1 MALGKVTKPTN
12 DSSAIPEGSV
22 LHRSRPGGSQEGRLK
37 PGFRNYKGKVEA
49 VSLDEARSRMSKRVA
64 GELPII
70 EGGID
75 DQDDSL
81 VGEIGVDTI
90 SKLPAK
96 PTNQS
101 NDTSDSLSELAS
113 KPSDNITE
121 ESYSTYTLTSNSN
134 FVPMRKYSSFGGFA
148 DDTDDDWV
156 QNFDPFSP
164 SGSNINSNVIN
175 DYSAYDD
182 NSNLRLDFRGVFE
195 NLANIYELVVSIFNS
210 TNELKDKYNT
220 VNADNDK
227 VDSSPSFIERRT
239 NVSIKTSDFTF
250 TVKAICVKNSEYSL
264 SLILPLNTDDV
275 SFVPKVGT
283 EVIISCFSSEFTC
296 FYSGNITEI
305 PELGITI
312 LSFIKNPE

>member
-1 MALGKVTKPTN
+1 MALGRVTRPTN

-49 VSLDEARSRMSKRVA
+49 VSLDEARSRMSKRVS

-81 VGEIGVDTI
+81 IGEIGKDTM
-90 SKLPAK
+90 SKLPPTTVK
-96 PTNQS
+96 PS
-101 NDTSDSLSELAS
+101 NDTSDSLSESAP
-113 KPSDNITE
+113 KPLDNSSE
-121 ESYSTYTLTSNSN
+121 ESYSAYTLTSTNN
-134 FVPMRKYSSFGGFA
+134 FAPMRKYSSFGGFA
-148 DDTDDDWV
+148 DTEDDWV

-164 SGSNINSNVIN
+164 SSSSTNSNVIN
-175 DYSAYDD
+175 DYSAYGD

-195 NLANIYELVVSIFNS
+195 NLANIYELLTSVFNN
-210 TNELKDKYNT
+210 TNELKDRYNT
-220 VNADNDK
+220 DNADK
-227 VDSSPSFIERRT
+227 VDNSPSFIERRT
-239 NVSIKTSDFTF
+239 DISIKTSDFTF
-250 TVKAICVKNSEYSL
+250 KVKAICVKNSEYSL

-283 EVIISCFSSEFTC
+283 EVTISCFSSEFTC

-305 PELGITI
+305 PELGIVI